1 MARLSR
7 IFVIDFTMYITIYS
21 TVDHIDRYYT
31 VLEHVC
37 WASFLELWNL
47 MESLNDVDSSTT
59 LSTPRV
65 AHEV

>member
-1 MARLSR
+1 
-7 IFVIDFTMYITIYS
+7 MYITIYS
-21 TVDHIDRYYT
+21 NYSRSYLVDRYYM